1 MEVKWFKKMDNFFQ
15 KIKLIFSDSIIRN
28 RIIFTILAL
37 IFFRFLSSIPI
48 SGVDKNALA
57 GFFSG
62 NEFLELLNLFSG
74 GGLSRLSI
82 VMLGIAPYI
91 TASIIMQLM
100 TIMFPS
106 IKKMYQEEGGAGR
119 MKFASWTRL
128 LTIPLALIQAF
139 SFMKILE
146 TQNLLI
152 SSTPFDFLV
161 NMIIVTAG
169 SVLLMWVGELITEKG
184 IGNGS
189 SMIIF
194 AGIVAGLPATFS
206 RLFYSYNPSEIP
218 VYIAF
223 AVVAVVVIF
232 AVVVIT
238 EAERPIPITYAK
250 QVRGSTTFGGSS
262 TYLPIRI
269 NQSGVMPII
278 FASSL
283 LLFPQVILGFL
294 SKSSIAIVQ
303 TISSLI
309 NNFLTD
315 SLFYGIAYF
324 LLVFIFTYFYTA
336 ITFDPDNI
344 SENLQKNGAF
354 ISGVRPGKPTSE
366 YISKIITKLTLFG
379 ALFLGVVAVLP
390 LVLRALTGITAISVG
405 GTGLLI
411 VVSVVIDLIKKVE
424 SQVSI
429 REY

>member
-1 MEVKWFKKMDNFFQ
+1 MSNFFQ
-15 KIKLIFSDSIIRN
+15 KAKLVFSDSILRG
-28 RIIFTILAL
+28 RIIFTLLAL
-37 IFFRFLSSIPI
+37 VFFRFLASIPI
-48 SGVDKNALA
+48 SGVDKTALSN
-57 GFFSG
+57 FFNG

-74 GGLSRLSI
+74 GGLSQLSI

-100 TIMFPS
+100 TLMFPN
-106 IKKMYQEEGGAGR
+106 IKKMYQEEGEAGR

-128 LTIPLALIQAF
+128 LTVPLALIQSF

-146 TQNLLI
+146 NQNLL
-152 SSTPFDFLV
+152 SSATAFDFLV

-169 SVLLMWVGELITEKG
+169 SVLLMWIGELITEKG

-206 RLFYSYNPSEIP
+206 RLLYSYNPSDIP
-218 VYIAF
+218 LYMVF
-223 AVVAVVVIF
+223 AVVSIIVIF

-238 EAERPIPITYAK
+238 EAERPIPVTYAK
-250 QVRGSTTFGGSS
+250 QVRGGRTVGGSS
-262 TYLPIRI
+262 TYLPLRI

-283 LLFPQVILGFL
+283 LLFPRIILGFL
-294 SKSSIAIVQ
+294 TQSSVVLVQ
-303 TISSLI
+303 KISTII
-309 NNFLTD
+309 NNLLSD
-315 SLFYGIAYF
+315 GLFYGVAYF
-324 LLVFIFTYFYTA
+324 ILVFVFTYFYTA

-354 ISGVRPGKPTSE
+354 ISGIRPGQSTSE
-366 YISKIITKLTLFG
+366 YISKIVTKITLFG
-379 ALFLGVVAVLP
+379 ALFLGIIAILP
-390 LVLRALTGITAISVG
+390 LVLRSLTGITAISVG
-405 GTGLLI
+405 GTALLI
-411 VVSVVIDLIKKVE
+411 VVSVVIDLIKKID
-424 SQVSI
+424 SQISI